1 MPLQKSQSVR
11 IYGCQVPT
19 VTPESRK
26 QLKFMQNTFL
36 NKFNAW
42 AIKSDLGKVGT
53 FPVNMS
59 HDESLR
65 DKVFCTILRRKTQSN
80 DINSRFAFNIYR

>member
-1 MPLQKSQSVR
+1 MPLQKSQSLKH
-11 IYGCQVPT
+11 GCKGQQ
-19 VTPESRK
+19 SLRK
-26 QLKFMQNTFL
+26 QKTVEFTCKTTARNTFL

-59 HDESLR
+59 HRLP
-65 DKVFCTILRRKTQSN
+65 KHACVV
-80 DINSRFAFNIYR
+80 